1 MPSFGIKLKIE
12 GLRLLSQERCFS
24 CFIKR
29 SVMIDHG
36 RSLSTRSITFDPT
49 RPSSTMVDHA
59 RSGSSSFQCL
69 MPDRSAVLAQPWS
82 IDRPSIDR
90 RSFSGSQSMDWHSAA
105 RMAYSLTD
113 TTDNFKP
120 CFTDRPGSPLNA
132 IASPYY
138 QGLQLDWRAA
148 LFTGGLPVSYSVK
161 FSLRSDI
168 FKDCFNF
175 DVECLELPDETEPK
189 ERFVHE
195 RGKRYSCVVLLN
207 AEIGEWGHHR
217 CIFNSYTYQVWI
229 TAENEV
235 GSANS
240 SIEWKVAP
248 KYYKYSNSKSP
259 KLKHTFTVTCL
270 ILYLLRYQVHCTL
283 LTYST

>member
-24 CFIKR
+24 SFIKR

-36 RSLSTRSITFDPT
+36 RSLSTRSITFDPA
-49 RPSSTMVDHA
+49 RPWSTMLDQGRLPFDA
-59 RSGSSSFQCL
+59 LC
-69 MPDRSAVLAQPWS
+69 P
-82 IDRPSIDR
+82 IDPPFSLNLGRSIDR
-90 RSFSGSQSMDWHSAA
+90 RSISGSQSMDWHSAA

-120 CFTDRPGSPLNA
+120 CFTDRPGPPLNA

-161 FSLRSDI
+161 FSLRSDF

>member
-1 MPSFGIKLKIE
+1 MPSFGIKLQIE

-24 CFIKR
+24 SFIKR

-49 RPSSTMVDHA
+49 RPWSTMLDQGRLPFDA
-59 RSGSSSFQCL
+59 LC
-69 MPDRSAVLAQPWS
+69 P
-82 IDRPSIDR
+82 IDPPFSLNLGRSIDR
-90 RSFSGSQSMDWHSAA
+90 RSISGSQSMDWRSAA

-120 CFTDRPGSPLNA
+120 CFTDRPGPPLNA

-235 GSANS
+235 GSTNS
-240 SIEWKVAP
+240 SIEWKVLP

-259 KLKHTFTVTCL
+259 KLKHSFTVTCL